1 MGRSLNQPSSKTFL
15 NVNGTLSKAGNKAKL
30 QYNMR
35 DAAIDADM
43 IPGLAYK
50 QLADANYV
58 MNITPEEVQVFDAEI
73 EPF

>member
-1 MGRSLNQPSSKTFL
+1 
-15 NVNGTLSKAGNKAKL
+15 
-30 QYNMR
+30 MR